1 MVKVSKFFSNGY
13 VLSLFLF
20 LSCILMNTFLQ
31 AGNYLVIREGVR
43 IRGAIQV
50 KLNFFYLFIIKYM
63 NLFGANP
70 SMCTYFTLIIK
81 KCENQYTQNKEIS
94 PANF

>member
-50 KLNFFYLFIIKYM
+50 KFKIFSSVYNKIYEFILCQSIYVHIFYINY
-63 NLFGANP
+63 
-70 SMCTYFTLIIK
+70 
-81 KCENQYTQNKEIS
+81 
-94 PANF
+94 